1 MRSWERFSKTI
12 FRLAADKYLRKIR
25 ENSFERVLR
34 NSASMIDS
42 LTLSEIKKFV
52 RNKQTS
58 SGGFADKGGNC
69 DLYYS
74 LFGYFIAEALEIN
87 DVMPSLK
94 EYVKNV
100 VQTSGL
106 KGVYLKCAVILYA
119 KLFGNETLP
128 IDLQRKTFGG
138 VQKKESRQET
148 YSDFFNLLAYYY
160 SEDYSG
166 LIKVQKSIRTNI
178 TSTEMPCSLTAA
190 HLILQYCFGKPVKE
204 LNDRLY
210 SFYRNNGSFS
220 AIKMA
225 PVGDLLSTGVALYAL
240 RFINSDLRKIRP
252 DCLNFIDSLYCD
264 GGFCATTFDTDPDV
278 EYTFYGLLALGA
290 LSN

>member
-12 FRLAADKYLRKIR
+12 FRFAAVKYLRKIR

-34 NSASMIDS
+34 NSAGLIESQ
-42 LTLSEIKKFV
+42 TLSEIKKFV

-69 DLYYS
+69 DLYYT

-87 DVMPSLK
+87 DVMPSLR

-100 VQTSGL
+100 VQTREL
-106 KGVYLKCAVILYA
+106 KGVYLKSAVILYA
-119 KLFGNETLP
+119 KLFGYETLP
-128 IDLQRKTFGG
+128 IALQRKTFVG
-138 VQKKESRQET
+138 VQKTESRQET
-148 YSDFFNLLAYYY
+148 YSEFLNLLAYYY

-166 LIKVQKSIRTNI
+166 LFKVQKSLKIKTTN
-178 TSTEMPCSLTAA
+178 TEMPCSLTAA
-190 HLILQYCFGKPVKE
+190 NLVLQYCFGNPVKE
-204 LNDRLY
+204 LNDRLN

-225 PVGDLLSTGVALYAL
+225 PVGDLLSTGVALYAM
-240 RFINSDLRKIRP
+240 RFINSDLRRIRP
-252 DCLNFIDSLYCD
+252 DCLNFIDSLYSE
-264 GGFCATTFDTDPDV
+264 GGFCATAFDTDPDV